1 MEAIWRMHIP
11 QHYRSTSEGVARGV
25 GVDVAGAWTVER
37 APWQL
42 AHVRTS
48 SVAAPP
54 QLIDTAQ

>member
-1 MEAIWRMHIP
+1 MEAIWKQYGVCIF
-11 QHYRSTSEGVARGV
+11 RSTRRGIGVA
-25 GVDVAGAWTVER
+25 VAGAWTVER